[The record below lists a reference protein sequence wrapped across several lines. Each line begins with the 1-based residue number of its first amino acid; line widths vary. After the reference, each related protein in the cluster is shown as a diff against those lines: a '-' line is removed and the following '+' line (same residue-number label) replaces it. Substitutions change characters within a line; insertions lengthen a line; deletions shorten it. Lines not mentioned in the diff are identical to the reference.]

1 MSPEKEEI
9 LYAYVTFESMEG
21 HFKLMRVYKDNQMMK
36 KMKEMM
42 QDSEEISKTKQ
53 KL

>member
-1 MSPEKEEI
+1 
-9 LYAYVTFESMEG
+9 MEG